1 MRNFYRHY
9 SDRAGA
15 RGNDFASAS
24 LRVIALDVCGL
35 CACMKSRQFAGFF
48 LRLLSGVKRLG
59 RETKSGRNALPS
71 IDSIAIYCEMRES
84 MGVLDWFKNR
94 SFQFDSDSE
103 AEERAFL
110 NQHAFLVPEIRKAET
125 WRSSVW

>member
-1 MRNFYRHY
+1 MCIILLLPQRVNAR
-9 SDRAGA
+9 SDPVGVLRAYLARIAELCEISINIIPTGRGA

-59 RETKSGRNALPS
+59 RETKSGRSALPS
-71 IDSIAIYCEMRES
+71 IDYRYLLRNE
-84 MGVLDWFKNR
+84 GVHGR
-94 SFQFDSDSE
+94 S
-103 AEERAFL
+103 
-110 NQHAFLVPEIRKAET
+110 
-125 WRSSVW
+125 